1 MSKDHYKSIQGSY
14 GSGGCAVG
22 TVLIPGETFNGK
34 GPVIS
39 TATNPVLESE
49 RYLQARHDAIISL
62 QQVVDAAKKM
72 RGSEVVDI
80 IQTQQEILNDPELN
94 QSILQRIEASSLL
107 AEQAIDQVFKKYIQ
121 SIEETGIAYMVE
133 RTADLRDIRDR
144 LFRHLSLAQF
154 PALTHGNILVN
165 HEITPTELI
174 EYAPFISGAAMVKG
188 GPTSHVVIIAKSIG
202 IPFVVGVKELMDVAQ
217 KGLSVAIDAD
227 KAQLLLDPDPK
238 TCSLIQ
244 SRIKKGQEQSRP
256 SFEDLMPA
264 QTQCGTPIRV
274 LANIEFG
281 TDLEHIATYQPQ
293 GIGLVRTESMLMTMA
308 TDHSVARQQEFY
320 LSVVEAS
327 HPHDITFRL
336 LDIGG
341 DKLNEKDIFE
351 TNPHLGWRGARLL
364 LDRPALLDTQL
375 EAILRV
381 SALHPGTIRVMLPM
395 VTTVDEWYR
404 FKEHVHKVQRRLS
417 ANQIIFDPSI
427 KYGMMIEVPSAAIMA
442 HHLGKVA
449 DFFSIGTND
458 LTQYVMAVDRGNP
471 KVSSLYD
478 TLHPAVLE
486 AIRITSEAAQQ
497 HNIPVSLCGES
508 ASDPVSAACFIGL
521 GVHELS
527 MNPRAIPSIRK
538 MIRTSTLEECKQF
551 ASNLLDAH
559 TLVERKAVIQE
570 WKT

>member
-1 MSKDHYKSIQGSY
+1 
-14 GSGGCAVG
+14 
-22 TVLIPGETFNGK
+22 
-34 GPVIS
+34 
-39 TATNPVLESE
+39 
-49 RYLQARHDAIISL
+49 
-62 QQVVDAAKKM
+62 
-72 RGSEVVDI
+72 
-80 IQTQQEILNDPELN
+80 
-94 QSILQRIEASSLL
+94 
-107 AEQAIDQVFKKYIQ
+107 
-121 SIEETGIAYMVE
+121 
-133 RTADLRDIRDR
+133 
-144 LFRHLSLAQF
+144 
-154 PALTHGNILVN
+154 
-165 HEITPTELI
+165 
-174 EYAPFISGAAMVKG
+174 
-188 GPTSHVVIIAKSIG
+188 VVIIAKSIG
-202 IPFVVGVKELMDVAQ
+202 IPFVVGLKELMDVAQ
-217 KGLSVAIDAD
+217 NGLKVAIDAD
-227 KAQLLLDPDPK
+227 KAQLLLDPDPE

-244 SRIKKGQEQSRP
+244 SRITKGQEQSRP
-256 SFEDLMPA
+256 SVDDLMPA
-264 QTQCGTPIRV
+264 QTQCGISIRV

-293 GIGLVRTESMLMTMA
+293 GIGLVRTESMLMTMSS
-308 TDHSVARQQEFY
+308 DQSVARQQEFY

-327 HPHDITFRL
+327 QSHSVTFRL

-341 DKLNEKDIFE
+341 DKLKEKDILE

-375 EAILRV
+375 EALLRV
-381 SALHPGTIRVMLPM
+381 SALHPGTIRIMLPM
-395 VTTVDEWYR
+395 VTTVDEWYL
-404 FKEHVHKVQRRLS
+404 FNEHLHTVQRRLS
-417 ANQIIFDPSI
+417 ANQILYDPSI

-486 AIRITSEAAQQ
+486 AIRITSEAAER

-559 TLVERKAVIQE
+559 TLVERKHVIQK
-570 WKT
+570 WKA

>member
-1 MSKDHYKSIQGSY
+1 
-14 GSGGCAVG
+14 
-22 TVLIPGETFNGK
+22 
-34 GPVIS
+34 
-39 TATNPVLESE
+39 
-49 RYLQARHDAIISL
+49 
-62 QQVVDAAKKM
+62 
-72 RGSEVVDI
+72 
-80 IQTQQEILNDPELN
+80 
-94 QSILQRIEASSLL
+94 
-107 AEQAIDQVFKKYIQ
+107 
-121 SIEETGIAYMVE
+121 
-133 RTADLRDIRDR
+133 
-144 LFRHLSLAQF
+144 
-154 PALTHGNILVN
+154 
-165 HEITPTELI
+165 
-174 EYAPFISGAAMVKG
+174 
-188 GPTSHVVIIAKSIG
+188 
-202 IPFVVGVKELMDVAQ
+202 
-217 KGLSVAIDAD
+217 
-227 KAQLLLDPDPK
+227 
-238 TCSLIQ
+238 
-244 SRIKKGQEQSRP
+244 
-256 SFEDLMPA
+256 
-264 QTQCGTPIRV
+264 
-274 LANIEFG
+274 
-281 TDLEHIATYQPQ
+281 
-293 GIGLVRTESMLMTMA
+293 
-308 TDHSVARQQEFY
+308 
-320 LSVVEAS
+320 
-327 HPHDITFRL
+327 
-336 LDIGG
+336 
-341 DKLNEKDIFE
+341 
-351 TNPHLGWRGARLL
+351 
-364 LDRPALLDTQL
+364 
-375 EAILRV
+375 
-381 SALHPGTIRVMLPM
+381 M